1 MGTLQEV
8 IVLSSRIDH
17 LEQIAEWIARE
28 TANQDASV
36 CQSATLI
43 TVLIDDIRT
52 RLIELVRSLEES
64 VSEQK
69 IQ

>member
-1 MGTLQEV
+1 MRTLQEV
-8 IVLSSRIDH
+8 IALSSRIDH

-28 TANQDASV
+28 TTNQDPSV

-52 RLIELVRSLEES
+52 RLIELVKFLEAS
-64 VSEQK
+64 VNEQK